1 MDISHASILGLQA
14 TSTMARRLLSK
25 PSQESGPA
33 LIAKSLEEVLR
44 SRSAMPMLRFTNVL
58 NATHLYAMVLNP
70 NALTAEEKVNFSA
83 W

>member
-1 MDISHASILGLQA
+1 MDFSHALILGLQA
-14 TSTMARRLLSK
+14 TLTMARRLLSK

-44 SRSAMPMLRFTNVL
+44 SRSAMPMPHFTNVL
-58 NATHLYAMVLNP
+58 NAPHLYAMVLNP
-70 NALTAEEKVNFSA
+70 NAVTAEEKVNFYA

>member
-1 MDISHASILGLQA
+1 MDINHALTLGLQA
-14 TSTMARRLLSK
+14 TLTMARRLLSK

-44 SRSAMPMLRFTNVL
+44 SRLAMPMPHFTNVL
-58 NATHLYAMVLNP
+58 NAPHLYAMVLNP
-70 NALTAEEKVNFSA
+70 NALTAKEKVNFSA